1 MSELYPVR
9 DYFVYPSDDIPV
21 RLWAENDSSI
31 KLAPINRT
39 NRTALQY
46 ANWMQTKIE
55 MVKYDD
61 YGLYPDNEDNMKV
74 LFVRPDAY
82 ENTVEWYDQ
91 LAQIKK
97 HRKTCAICCTPEQF
111 REQFNETKFGW
122 NYTVFYF
129 DQYIKPG
136 DQLAYFKMLIDCY
149 GEENGIN
156 VLQQRLKIIH
166 LDLMRMYGNFSAAN
180 DYHVDD
186 ELIKKALEGTQRLCY
201 CRSLL

>member
-1 MSELYPVR
+1 MSELYPIR
-9 DYFVYPSDDIPV
+9 DYFVYPPDNKSVKIDF
-21 RLWAENDSSI
+21 ENGSSI
-31 KLAPINRT
+31 EGIKTERKYFLSSEAE
-39 NRTALQY
+39 
-46 ANWMQTKIE
+46 KI
-55 MVKYDD
+55 Y

-82 ENTVEWYDQ
+82 ENIVEWYDQ

-97 HRKTCAICCTPEQF
+97 HRKTCAICCTPDQF
-111 REQFNETKFGW
+111 REQFNESKFGW

-129 DQYIKPG
+129 DRYIKPG
-136 DQLAYFKMLIDCY
+136 DQMAYFKMLIDCY

>member
-1 MSELYPVR
+1 MSELYPIR
-9 DYFVYPSDDIPV
+9 DYFVYPPDNKSVKIDF
-21 RLWAENDSSI
+21 ENGSSI
-31 KLAPINRT
+31 EGIKTERKYFLSSEAE
-39 NRTALQY
+39 
-46 ANWMQTKIE
+46 KI
-55 MVKYDD
+55 Y

-82 ENTVEWYDQ
+82 ENTVEWYEQ

-97 HRKTCAICCTPEQF
+97 HRKACAICCTPEQF